1 MFKKKILIV
10 IFCIFAIISCFAIYS
25 FMNPKITKENVVSVF
40 NENRQHFITIKD
52 YLLTK
57 EDNYYV
63 DFDTYNDEIE
73 DENVKIS
80 IRYLFNKLGYG
91 RIYKYDDQQ
100 DHYIIFL
107 RGGNDNDEFGVIFT
121 INGTCEYGTA
131 NHLIYDNW
139 YFYWV
144 GFV

>member
-1 MFKKKILIV
+1 MFKKRMLIFIL
-10 IFCIFAIISCFAIYS
+10 CIFVIISCFAIYS
-25 FMNPKITKENVVSVF
+25 FVNPKITKENVVSVF

-52 YLLTK
+52 YLLIK
-57 EDNYYV
+57 EDKYYI

-73 DENVKIS
+73 DEHVKMS
-80 IRYLFNKLGYG
+80 IRYLINKLGYR

-121 INGTCEYGTA
+121 INGTCRYGAA